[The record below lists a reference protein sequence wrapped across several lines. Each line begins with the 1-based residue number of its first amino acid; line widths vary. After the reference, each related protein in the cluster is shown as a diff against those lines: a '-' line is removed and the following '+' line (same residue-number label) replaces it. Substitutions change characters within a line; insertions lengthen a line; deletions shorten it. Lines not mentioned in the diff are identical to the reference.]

1 MGKSFINGPLSIA
14 FSGNLGEDCFL
25 PKKLGKKVN
34 HKVDQQ
40 VFPGSPKH
48 DLALSSW
55 HIICILYIIYWLVVS
70 TPLKNSSSWDYY
82 SQYMEKC
89 SKPPTSYI
97 CIHIVCFHFI
107 VSICAGVKKMGFCCF
122 AVIQPMPWESKHSGY
137 INHYKY
143 KSL

>member
-82 SQYMEKC
+82 SQYGKMFQTTNELYMYTHSMFSLHSFHLCWGKKNGILLLC
-89 SKPPTSYI
+89 GHPT
-97 CIHIVCFHFI
+97 H
-107 VSICAGVKKMGFCCF
+107 AMG
-122 AVIQPMPWESKHSGY
+122 IQT
-137 INHYKY
+137 
-143 KSL
+143 